1 MGSVYLMFDN
11 NVQNIQLIRYYFDM
25 NWYVH
30 GLSWFGAVMGF
41 WHVMVRHDLFISDTC
56 CKQTSSERVSLFRI
70 CSLLKLEVGT
80 LAYIVCIYM
89 LK

>member
-25 NWYVH
+25 NWYGH
-30 GLSWFGAVMGF
+30 GLSWFGTVMGF
-41 WHVMVRHDLFISDTC
+41 WHAMVRHDLFISDTC

-70 CSLLKLEVGT
+70 CSLLKLEAGK